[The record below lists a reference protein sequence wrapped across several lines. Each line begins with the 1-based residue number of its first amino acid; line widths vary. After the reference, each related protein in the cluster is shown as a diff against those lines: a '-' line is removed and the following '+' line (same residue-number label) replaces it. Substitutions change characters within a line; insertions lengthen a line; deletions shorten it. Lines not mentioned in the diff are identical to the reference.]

1 MQYLKNKRGKKVNL
15 GGLKRKFRAPHPHL
29 EVKEIPIKIT
39 RQMFCLAKRRRFDDT
54 SSQERE
60 YGVLLRV
67 NGWNANM
74 FTCEVRL

>member
-1 MQYLKNKRGKKVNL
+1 
-15 GGLKRKFRAPHPHL
+15 
-29 EVKEIPIKIT
+29 
-39 RQMFCLAKRRRFDDT
+39 MFCLAKRRRFDDT